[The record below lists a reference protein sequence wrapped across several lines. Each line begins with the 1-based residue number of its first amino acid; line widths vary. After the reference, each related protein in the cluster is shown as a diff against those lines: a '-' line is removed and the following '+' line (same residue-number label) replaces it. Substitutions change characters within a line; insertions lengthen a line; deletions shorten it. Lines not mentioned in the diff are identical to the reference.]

1 MVATTAAQQILS
13 LEDFLAM
20 PETKPASEYINGRIT
35 QKPMPKGKHSLLQ
48 VELASAI
55 NQQAKSKKIAY
66 ALTELRCTFGG
77 RSLVPD
83 IAVVRWENLPK
94 DEDGEIANLF
104 ERYPDWVIEI
114 LSPDQA
120 AITVMEKIIFCM
132 EQGTELGWLIDPQA
146 KSISVFQQ
154 SGFPKIY
161 SAEKNQA
168 ESIIMIS
175 GFESW
180 QLSVTDIFDWLKV

>member
-1 MVATTAAQQILS
+1 MVATTAAQQILG

-20 PETKPASEYINGRIT
+20 PETKPASEYANGRIT
-35 QKPMPKGKHSLLQ
+35 QKPMSGGKHSLLQ
-48 VELASAI
+48 VALASAI
-55 NQQAKSKKIAY
+55 NQFAEDKKIA
-66 ALTELRCTFGG
+66 LPLMELCCTFGG

-83 IAVVRWENLPK
+83 IAVVRWENLPR
-94 DEDGEIANLF
+94 DEDGEIGDRF
-104 ERYPDWVIEI
+104 ERCPDWVIEI

-161 SAEKNQA
+161 SATKNQT
-168 ESIIMIS
+168 EQIIMLS